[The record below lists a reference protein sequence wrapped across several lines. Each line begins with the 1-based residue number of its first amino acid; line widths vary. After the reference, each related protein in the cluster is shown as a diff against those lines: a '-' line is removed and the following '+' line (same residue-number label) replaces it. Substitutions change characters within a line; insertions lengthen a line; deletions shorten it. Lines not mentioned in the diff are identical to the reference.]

1 VSDFYD
7 FSDLRTGMRVQVEGT
22 YENGVLHASSIAIK
36 DDSDMDEMES
46 RIDSLDAADRSMRL
60 LGFTLGIDAAVE
72 IKDVD
77 KRAMPFESLE
87 PGMRIKVKGTAYGN
101 RFVAERIKLKMAAPD
116 DMDEIE
122 GNITSLDPESR
133 TLTVM
138 GLPVACDADVE
149 IEA

>member
-1 VSDFYD
+1 MSDFYD

-22 YENGVLHASSIAIK
+22 WENGVLHASSIAIK
-36 DDSDMDEMES
+36 DDGDMDEMEA
-46 RIDSLDAADRSMRL
+46 RIDSIDAADRSLRV

-77 KRAMPFESLE
+77 KRPMPFESLE
-87 PGMRIKVKGTAYGN
+87 PDMRIKAKGTAYGD
-101 RFVAERIKLKMAAPD
+101 RFVAEKIKLKMPAPD

-122 GNITSLDPESR
+122 GTITWLDPAER

-149 IEA
+149 IDA